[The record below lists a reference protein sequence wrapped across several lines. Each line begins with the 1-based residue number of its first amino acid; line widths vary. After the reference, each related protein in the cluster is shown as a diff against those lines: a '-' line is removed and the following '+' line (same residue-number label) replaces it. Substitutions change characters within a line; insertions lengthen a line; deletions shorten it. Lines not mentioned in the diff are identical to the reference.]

1 MDICIFKVDPNFC
14 NGCGAILP
22 LLDQSNF
29 IKCKGCGVSVDM
41 SSLEG
46 VEIHSYKNYNQD
58 QLKSAEEL
66 SRLKAIKDEVEDKGP
81 IVKRTCG
88 KCGHKKMTYVTRQTR
103 SADEG
108 QTVFYTCLKCNF
120 IEQEYS

>member
-1 MDICIFKVDPNFC
+1 MDICIFKGDPNFC

-22 LLDQSNF
+22 LPDQSDF
-29 IKCKGCGVSVDM
+29 IKCKGCGVSVDI
-41 SSLEG
+41 SNLEG

-88 KCGHKKMTYVTRQTR
+88 KC
-103 SADEG
+103 
-108 QTVFYTCLKCNF
+108 
-120 IEQEYS
+120 